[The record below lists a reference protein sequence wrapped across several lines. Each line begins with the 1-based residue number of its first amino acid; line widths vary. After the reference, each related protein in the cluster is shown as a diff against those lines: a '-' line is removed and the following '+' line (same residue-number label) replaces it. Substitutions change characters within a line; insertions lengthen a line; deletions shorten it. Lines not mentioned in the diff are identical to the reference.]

1 MCDYN
6 TQVIM
11 VKNKKGGSGHKRMAR
26 KHVSG
31 GSGYQNKV
39 RKKREEGE
47 IYARVIKLNGGQ
59 FAHIKCEDGKLRN
72 LVIRGQFRR
81 RKRGNRLSA
90 DTLVLAGLRDW
101 EVINGKKLEKADL
114 LEVYNNFEADKL
126 QKSKQLPECLYT
138 ETQKQQEDDGVLF
151 DRNATA
157 SDFVTQNQVI
167 SRTTTVSEPEK
178 QETKKEDKKIFDSEF
193 DWDDI

>member
-126 QKSKQLPECLYT
+126 QKE
-138 ETQKQQEDDGVLF
+138 EEDDGVLF